1 MAYLISIVTIDK
13 LIVYAALICIV
24 QMIIRGFYQIY
35 CYKHYEE
42 CRFRFYYEK
51 SIYKKLYSFAGWNLF
66 GSIAWLLKDQG
77 VNIILNIFF
86 GPLINAARAVA
97 IQVSSAAMN
106 FISNFQV
113 ALNPQI
119 TKNYANGNIQKMEY
133 LVYQGIKFS
142 YFLLFILAFPICLNI
157 DFILALW
164 LKTVP
169 SYSNYLIVLILID
182 ALCGILFGVP
192 LMTSLSATGNIK
204 KYQIVVSSIIMLV
217 VPISYFSLLI
227 VPNIYLPFFV
237 IIAITIIS
245 GVVRFYFCIR
255 QIGFS
260 VWRYM
265 KKVLL
270 PIIMVTF
277 FTIPVPLFMKFL
289 YFNDLSFK
297 SFAILIVIPVLLIC
311 LFIWLFGIKEERKI
325 IINYVKDK
333 IDLKIR

>member
-1 MAYLISIVTIDK
+1 
-13 LIVYAALICIV
+13 
-24 QMIIRGFYQIY
+24 
-35 CYKHYEE
+35 
-42 CRFRFYYEK
+42 
-51 SIYKKLYSFAGWNLF
+51 
-66 GSIAWLLKDQG
+66 
-77 VNIILNIFF
+77 
-86 GPLINAARAVA
+86 
-97 IQVSSAAMN
+97 
-106 FISNFQV
+106 
-113 ALNPQI
+113 
-119 TKNYANGNIQKMEY
+119 
-133 LVYQGIKFS
+133 
-142 YFLLFILAFPICLNI
+142 
-157 DFILALW
+157 
-164 LKTVP
+164 
-169 SYSNYLIVLILID
+169 
-182 ALCGILFGVP
+182 
-192 LMTSLSATGNIK
+192 MTSLSATGNIK

-333 IDLKIR
+333 

>member
-1 MAYLISIVTIDK
+1 
-13 LIVYAALICIV
+13 
-24 QMIIRGFYQIY
+24 MIRY
-35 CYKHYEE
+35 
-42 CRFRFYYEK
+42 
-51 SIYKKLYSFAGWNLF
+51 
-66 GSIAWLLKDQG
+66 
-77 VNIILNIFF
+77 
-86 GPLINAARAVA
+86 
-97 IQVSSAAMN
+97 
-106 FISNFQV
+106 

>member
-1 MAYLISIVTIDK
+1 MRNVVSDFIMK
-13 LIVYAALICIV
+13 
-24 QMIIRGFYQIY
+24 
-35 CYKHYEE
+35 
-42 CRFRFYYEK
+42 K

-169 SYSNYLIVLILID
+169 SYIL
-182 ALCGILFGVP
+182 
-192 LMTSLSATGNIK
+192 
-204 KYQIVVSSIIMLV
+204 
-217 VPISYFSLLI
+217 
-227 VPNIYLPFFV
+227 
-237 IIAITIIS
+237 TI
-245 GVVRFYFCIR
+245 
-255 QIGFS
+255 
-260 VWRYM
+260 
-265 KKVLL
+265 
-270 PIIMVTF
+270 
-277 FTIPVPLFMKFL
+277 
-289 YFNDLSFK
+289 
-297 SFAILIVIPVLLIC
+297 
-311 LFIWLFGIKEERKI
+311 
-325 IINYVKDK
+325 
-333 IDLKIR
+333 